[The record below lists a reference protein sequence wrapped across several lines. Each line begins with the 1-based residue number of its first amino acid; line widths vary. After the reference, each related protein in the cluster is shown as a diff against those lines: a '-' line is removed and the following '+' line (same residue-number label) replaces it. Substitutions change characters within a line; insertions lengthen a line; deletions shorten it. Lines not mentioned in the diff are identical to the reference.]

1 MSFSNYLEN
10 ALLESAF
17 NNTAF
22 TGAAT
27 LYVSLH
33 SADPGEDGST
43 GELSGGGY
51 SRQSCTFGAPSSG
64 EVANTG
70 AVTFTAGTGSSWPE
84 VTHFAVWDAST
95 AGNCYAYGSFAL
107 ARTVAEGDNATFA
120 VGDLTINL
128 D

>member
-1 MSFSNYLEN
+1 MSMSNYLED

-33 SADPGEDGST
+33 TADPGET
-43 GELSGGGY
+43 GATAELSGSGY
-51 SRQSCTFGAPSSG
+51 SRQSCAFGSPSSG
-64 EVANTG
+64 SVANTG
-70 AVTFTAGTGSSWPE
+70 AVAFTASGGDWGT

-95 AGNCYAYGSFAL
+95 NGNCYGSGSL
-107 ARTVAEGDNATFA
+107 AVSRSVTDGDSITFA
-120 VGDLTINL
+120 IGDLTATL
-128 D
+128 S